1 MAPALFGVISLLQLG
16 SGWPCEGRGQ
26 PCPSVVNNTA
36 LDVPGSM
43 TRSSGEC
50 SACPLLL
57 EVLSE
62 LHKLPCF
69 FVELGLHLAELLKLR
84 ALTPPTGARASASSR
99 GISTRD
105 AGAAASFFLACRVVF
120 FVVILLIDVE
130 ALTSWVVTLV
140 VKAVAIVRVA
150 GEAVVTCGH
159 EVSHGSR
166 ITEFGEIPTKVGVV
180 LFLGTCGF
188 GGRGDRQ

>member
-1 MAPALFGVISLLQLG
+1 LGGRALGLLDCGIFQETLEFALDTSPLGGGMAPALFGVISLLQLG

-26 PCPSVVNNTA
+26 PCPGVVNNTA

-84 ALTPPTGARASASSR
+84 ALTPPPHR
-99 GISTRD
+99 GPGLS
-105 AGAAASFFLACRVVF
+105 
-120 FVVILLIDVE
+120 
-130 ALTSWVVTLV
+130 
-140 VKAVAIVRVA
+140 
-150 GEAVVTCGH
+150 
-159 EVSHGSR
+159 
-166 ITEFGEIPTKVGVV
+166 
-180 LFLGTCGF
+180 
-188 GGRGDRQ
+188 